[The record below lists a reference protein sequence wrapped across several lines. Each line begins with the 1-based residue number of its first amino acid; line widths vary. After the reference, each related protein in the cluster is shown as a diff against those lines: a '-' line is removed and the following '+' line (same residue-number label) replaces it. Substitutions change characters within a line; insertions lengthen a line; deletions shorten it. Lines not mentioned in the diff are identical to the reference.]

1 MYKILRING
10 LLLGILLMAASTA
23 QAGRGNPFELNDRL
37 PPVEVEEVA
46 TDQSPQEEAE
56 SDNPFN
62 VRYRSTDE
70 DFEREDLL
78 LVARGERKAVLDA
91 RGKLLGIHLFLLIFL
106 GVFWSLMRPTLTAC
120 YKSLFN
126 SNVAWQLYRRKA
138 GGLRSRLLLAYLF
151 SFLSIGFFLY
161 LLTQHF
167 DWLPGDHPWVHW
179 GLLSLGATAFFGL
192 KHLILAIAG
201 WLWEAPLETKR
212 FSFAIQV
219 NTLLLGMAL
228 VPANL
233 FISYAPEETTGIMVF
248 GGLAL
253 VLAVYLLRGLRGLD
267 IGNGLLRKSPL
278 LFLLYICA
286 IEIAP

>member
-1 MYKILRING
+1 
-10 LLLGILLMAASTA
+10 MAASSA

-37 PPVEVEEVA
+37 PPVEVE
-46 TDQSPQEEAE
+46 QELSQERPEEE
-56 SDNPFN
+56 SDSENPFN
-62 VRYRSTDE
+62 VRYRNTDE
-70 DFEREDLL
+70 AFEREDLL

-91 RGKLLGIHLFLLIFL
+91 RGKLLGIHLFLLILL

-126 SNVAWQLYRRKA
+126 SSVAWQLYRRKA

-151 SFLSIGFFLY
+151 SFLSIGFFIY

-167 DWLPGDHPWVHW
+167 EWLPGDHPWVHW
-179 GLLSLGATAFFGL
+179 GILSGSVAGFFGL
-192 KHLILAIAG
+192 KHLILGVAG
-201 WLWEAPLETKR
+201 WLWEAPTEADR
-212 FSFAIQV
+212 FSFAVQI

-233 FISYAPEETTGIMVF
+233 FVSYAPEEASSSMVF

-253 VLAVYLLRGLRGLD
+253 VSGVYVLRGLRGLD
-267 IGNGLLRKSPL
+267 IGNSLLRKSPL
-278 LFLLYICA
+278 PFLLYICA
-286 IEIAP
+286 IEIAPIALLAKFIYEQV

>member
-1 MYKILRING
+1 
-10 LLLGILLMAASTA
+10 MAASSA

-37 PPVEVEEVA
+37 PPVEVE
-46 TDQSPQEEAE
+46 QELSQDRPEEE
-56 SDNPFN
+56 SDSENPFN
-62 VRYRSTDE
+62 VRYRNTDE
-70 DFEREDLL
+70 AFEREDLL

-91 RGKLLGIHLFLLIFL
+91 RGKLLGIHLFLLILL

-126 SNVAWQLYRRKA
+126 SSVAWQLYRRKA

-151 SFLSIGFFLY
+151 SFLSIGFFIY

-167 DWLPGDHPWVHW
+167 EWLPGDHPWVHW
-179 GLLSLGATAFFGL
+179 GILSGSVAGFFGL
-192 KHLILAIAG
+192 KHLILGVAG
-201 WLWEAPLETKR
+201 WLWEAPTEADR
-212 FSFAIQV
+212 FSFAVQI

-233 FISYAPEETTGIMVF
+233 FVSYAPEEATSIMVF

-253 VLAVYLLRGLRGLD
+253 VSGVYVLRGLRGLD
-267 IGNGLLRKSPL
+267 IGNSLLRKSPL

-286 IEIAP
+286 IEIAPIALLAKFIYEQV